1 MSFLRRLSTRRL
13 LAVIGGTIAVVAG
26 GTAIA
31 IATTSGTPVP
41 AKEPLPVAVR
51 QALTAPDIKGVSARI
66 TFTNNLLDSSSL
78 PGGTPLLTGATGRLW
93 ATADG
98 KARLELQSAKG
109 GGDVQLVVDGN
120 QVSLYEAGSKT
131 LYKATLPEEKG
142 KEAKA
147 HKGAH
152 GIPTIANIRRA
163 LKRLGTAANISGAT
177 PTSVADRGAYSVRV
191 SPKRDGGLVGAAQIA
206 WDAVT
211 GTPLRVGIYAADRQD
226 PVLELAATDIAYGDV
241 DSSVFDV
248 SAPADAKV
256 VDLTPQLRQAAAKG
270 KAKGKRAAGK
280 KAKQVSGAAAVRKA
294 AGFDVSAPKTLAG
307 LPRRGVRLVTVDGKQ
322 AALAVYGKG
331 LGAIAVLQSPVD
343 PADVATKG
351 SDETLKALPEVSIGG
366 VTGHELATA
375 LGTVIVFDK
384 AGVSYTILGSVPPAA
399 AEAAARGL

>member
-13 LAVIGGTIAVVAG
+13 LAVIGGALAVVAG

-41 AKEPLPVAVR
+41 AKQPLPVALR
-51 QALTAPDIKGVSARI
+51 QALKAPEIKGVSADH
-66 TFTNNLLDSSSL
+66 LHQQPSDSQPAS
-78 PGGTPLLTGATGRLW
+78 GTAGPAPGRLW

-109 GGDVQLVVDGN
+109 GGDVQLVIDGN

-131 LYKATLPEEKG
+131 LYKATLPAEKRRGG
-142 KEAKA
+142 KADRK
-147 HKGAH
+147 KG
-152 GIPTIANIRRA
+152 GVPTIANIQRM
-163 LKRLGTAANISGAT
+163 LKRLGTAANISQAT
-177 PTSVADRGAYSVRV
+177 PTSVAGRGAYSVRV

-226 PVLELAATDIAYGDV
+226 PVLELTATDIAYGDV

-248 SAPADAKV
+248 WPRP
-256 VDLTPQLRQAAAKG
+256 TPGRRPHAAAAQAAAQARPG
-270 KAKGKRAAGK
+270 PEGPK
-280 KAKQVSGAAAVRKA
+280 KAKSVAARRRAQGG
-294 AGFDVSAPKTLAG
+294 GFDVSAPR
-307 LPRRGVRLVTVDGKQ
+307 PRRAAPPRRLVTVDGKQ

-331 LGAIAVLQSPVD
+331 LGAIAVLQTPVD

-351 SDETLKALPEVSIGG
+351 GDEALKALPEVSIGG

-375 LGTVIVFDK
+375 LGTVIMFDK
-384 AGVSYTILGSVPPAA
+384 GGVSYTILGSVPPAA

>member
-1 MSFLRRLSTRRL
+1 M
-13 LAVIGGTIAVVAG
+13 
-26 GTAIA
+26 
-31 IATTSGTPVP
+31 
-41 AKEPLPVAVR
+41 AVR

-256 VDLTPQLRQAAAKG
+256 VDLTPQLQQAAAKG

-307 LPRRGVRLVTVDGKQ
+307 LPRKYVRLVTVDGKQ

>member
-1 MSFLRRLSTRRL
+1 MSLVRRLSTRRL

-307 LPRRGVRLVTVDGKQ
+307 LPRKYVRLVTVDGKQ